1 MGESAVV
8 GNNLG
13 SHRDP
18 LLSIYIYIWG
28 KYSDML
34 ASYYDDDF
42 FFLFSGEKT
51 IFAIFF
57 YMGWEKSLLIDS
69 LSSKKKKKKER
80 EKDRVPYSISNE
92 GCEKNTCFTY
102 SNTILSI
109 LLSYF
114 SFYNLPRLYFYI
126 HQNKIIYT
134 SE

>member
-42 FFLFSGEKT
+42 FFLFSGEKQ
-51 IFAIFF
+51 
-57 YMGWEKSLLIDS
+57 SLLFFFIWD
-69 LSSKKKKKKER
+69 
-80 EKDRVPYSISNE
+80 
-92 GCEKNTCFTY
+92 GKNLC
-102 SNTILSI
+102 
-109 LLSYF
+109 
-114 SFYNLPRLYFYI
+114 
-126 HQNKIIYT
+126 
-134 SE
+134 